1 MTEPEPRKQHLPILL
16 DRARAGDDIATGQ
29 LLESYSKY
37 LTLLARVQIGRRL
50 QGKADPADLV
60 QETFLEAHRQMKQF
74 RGTSEGELLAWL
86 RRILA
91 GQTALLLRRYL
102 GTKGRD
108 VKLERE
114 LVAQI

>member
-1 MTEPEPRKQHLPILL
+1 MSEQAQAKPNLLILL
-16 DRARAGDDIATGQ
+16 DRARAGDDVATGQ

-37 LTLLARVQIGRRL
+37 LMLLARVQIGRRL
-50 QGKADPADLV
+50 QGKADASDLV

-74 RGTSEGELLAWL
+74 RGTTEGELLAWL

-102 GTKGRD
+102 GTK
-108 VKLERE
+108 
-114 LVAQI
+114 

>member
-1 MTEPEPRKQHLPILL
+1 MPDQSLKPQNLPILL

-29 LLESYSKY
+29 LLEAYSKY

-60 QETFLEAHRQMKQF
+60 QETFLEATRQIKQF

-91 GQTALLLRRYL
+91 GQTALLLR
-102 GTKGRD
+102 
-108 VKLERE
+108 
-114 LVAQI
+114 